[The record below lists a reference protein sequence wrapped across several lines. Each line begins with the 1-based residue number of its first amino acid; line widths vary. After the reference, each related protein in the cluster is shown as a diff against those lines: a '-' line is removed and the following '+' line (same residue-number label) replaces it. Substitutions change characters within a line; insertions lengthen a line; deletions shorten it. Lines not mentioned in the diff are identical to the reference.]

1 MSIRGIAIALA
12 VLAGALVCDIPAG
25 AQPSDSS
32 PDPRAALERIAES
45 LVDVPM
51 PKGAVGRAY
60 IARPQGDGPFPA
72 VVLLHGTAG
81 FVTSYVPMA
90 DAFAAAGFV
99 AVAGCWFKGNHMPP
113 GFPTPPILPC
123 PKGAAFDGANLKTVE
138 NARAI
143 IDFARGLPGVAPD
156 RVAVWGHS
164 RGGTAALFL
173 AVTDAPV
180 RAVVAAAPIYAY
192 PKREGTYRD
201 DFPILYLSKIKV
213 PVLMLQGTSDQI
225 IPVSEAR
232 EFEAAARA
240 ASFALEA
247 QYYEGEGHSLFF
259 QGPQRD
265 AARDRAI
272 AFLRKT
278 LVSSGADEKEVPI
291 PR

>member
-1 MSIRGIAIALA
+1 M
-12 VLAGALVCDIPAG
+12 
-25 AQPSDSS
+25 
-32 PDPRAALERIAES
+32 ERIAAN

-60 IARPQGDGPFPA
+60 IARPQGGGPFPA
-72 VVLLHGTAG
+72 VVLLHGTEG
-81 FVTSYVPMA
+81 FTPMQALLA
-90 DAFAAAGFV
+90 DDFAAAGFV
-99 AVAGCWFKGNHMPP
+99 AVAGCWFKGSHMPP
-113 GFPTPPILPC
+113 GFPTPPNLPC

-138 NARAI
+138 NARAV
-143 IDFARGLPGVAPD
+143 IDFARGLPAVAPD

-180 RAVVAAAPIYAY
+180 RAVVAAAPIYAW
-192 PKREGTYRD
+192 PKRGGAYND
-201 DFPILYLSKIKV
+201 DFPIRHLSKIKV

-240 ASFALEA
+240 AGLALEA
-247 QYYEGEGHSLFF
+247 QYYEGQDHPLFYR
-259 QGPQRD
+259 GPQRA

-278 LVSSGADEKEVPI
+278 LGS
-291 PR
+291 